1 LRVVLTVASDIT
13 STEEQQMLASLSD
26 ISQNIKVLVTLN
38 TDSTRKQGQA
48 DEKAYEQL
56 VNLAH

>member
-1 LRVVLTVASDIT
+1 
-13 STEEQQMLASLSD
+13 MLASLSD